1 MGERKFRPDIARLN
15 AIAAELKRCIEALPS
30 MVPSVAKADMMHRI
44 DVLQDECARAL
55 GLPEDEIA
63 KINEE
68 VEGDDYAE
76 IIEAVLGQKP

>member
-1 MGERKFRPDIARLN
+1 MPDIEKLKT
-15 AIAAELKRCIEALPS
+15 IAVEMRRCVEALNS
-30 MVPSVAKADMMHRI
+30 MVPSVAKADMMRRI
-44 DVLQDECARAL
+44 DDLLDEQVRAL

-76 IIEAVLGQKP
+76 CVEAVLGQRPEDR